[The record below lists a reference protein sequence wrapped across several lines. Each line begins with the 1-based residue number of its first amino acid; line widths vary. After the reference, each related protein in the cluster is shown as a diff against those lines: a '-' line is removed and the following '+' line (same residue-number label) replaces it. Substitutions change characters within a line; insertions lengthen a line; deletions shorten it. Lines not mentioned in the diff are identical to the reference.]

1 MRTFLGGLVVGA
13 AATACVFLALG
24 EDRDP
29 RSGRT
34 VPERPVEAALRAEVE
49 TLRARLAETPPAP
62 PAPPDAAP
70 AETADPMQEDPKE
83 VARREVL
90 ALVREQL
97 QEVRDAEPESLRVRG
112 LLQVWRAPALGGD
125 HADVAARAL
134 MRLAAWGKLLPE
146 DVDALADDFGRLP
159 PGAPG
164 RPGLAAAVARGWARD
179 TRLAGWF
186 DGLPPHDEPA
196 IRAAVVEA
204 LDESPSDA
212 YREYLL
218 RVSRGER
225 DPEVLNEAWQ
235 EDPITVALTPEWAP
249 RLIAAVEPRAAQ
261 GDLPAV
267 VRGRAFFAIG
277 LAGLHDPA
285 GARAALGRL
294 LANEADEAVHAFG
307 TAVVEA
313 VDRGEAN
320 VQVLDGLWSRHRRAF
335 GE

>member
-97 QEVRDAEPESLRVRG
+97 QEVRDAEPDSLRVRG
-112 LLQVWRAPALGGD
+112 LLQVWRAQALGGD

-164 RPGLAAAVARGWARD
+164 RPGLAAAVAAKEKC
-179 TRLAGWF
+179 LATSPGAAACYA
-186 DGLPPHDEPA
+186 DGLATPA
-196 IRAAVVEA
+196 LSGGPGTPR
-204 LDESPSDA
+204 
-212 YREYLL
+212 
-218 RVSRGER
+218 
-225 DPEVLNEAWQ
+225 PE
-235 EDPITVALTPEWAP
+235 
-249 RLIAAVEPRAAQ
+249 
-261 GDLPAV
+261 
-267 VRGRAFFAIG
+267 
-277 LAGLHDPA
+277 
-285 GARAALGRL
+285 
-294 LANEADEAVHAFG
+294 
-307 TAVVEA
+307 
-313 VDRGEAN
+313 
-320 VQVLDGLWSRHRRAF
+320 
-335 GE
+335 